1 MNGLTANLHLLLVAF
16 YSPTASRYKIIME
29 AKVVTLV
36 SQHLVCIMFFHLSPL
51 SPVMKAFP
59 SDRYAVRSQV
69 QLHGLDPDTCIVE
82 VAPREGEQVDTS
94 SRICSAISLGMPCE
108 HVLKPRLHLRPH
120 TSHFTPHIAPQTLRP
135 EDILDAIAL
144 HAPQLACVM
153 FR

>member
-1 MNGLTANLHLLLVAF
+1 MFLL
-16 YSPTASRYKIIME
+16 
-29 AKVVTLV
+29 
-36 SQHLVCIMFFHLSPL
+36 LSPL
-51 SPVMKAFP
+51 SPVAKAFP

-82 VAPREGEQVDTS
+82 VAPREGEQVGTS
-94 SRICSAISLGMPCE
+94 SCIRSAISLGMPCE
-108 HVLKPRLHLRPH
+108 HVLNPRLHLTPH
-120 TSHFTPHIAPQTLRP
+120 TLHFTPHIAPQTLRP